1 MFLFF
6 HFSEHYADYLF
17 FLNIF
22 NFFYRGLTPAQAELK
37 FLNVAKVIEMYG
49 VDRHTVFGKDGSDY
63 ILGLTPTGI
72 LIYEGESK
80 IGLFFW
86 NKITKLDFK
95 KKKLTLVVVED
106 TDEGFEQ
113 VISRDFLIG
122 FFGAKIQFLFSLQ
135 QEHMFVFRLRNE
147 KATKHLWKCAVEHHS
162 FFRLTAPVKGLS
174 ARQNFFRMGSRFR
187 YSGRTEI
194 QHTLRGQYYLFW
206 IMHPFLYFFENK
218 FFVS

>member
-1 MFLFF
+1 MVANILLFWVKTPSISLPNCKMFKKSVPNDIRAFLKQVFYIKKHRTSVHIF
-6 HFSEHYADYLF
+6 SKHF
-17 FLNIF
+17 I
-22 NFFYRGLTPAQAELK
+22 FFYRGLTPAQAELK

-113 VISRDFLIG
+113 VISRDF
-122 FFGAKIQFLFSLQ
+122 
-135 QEHMFVFRLRNE
+135 
-147 KATKHLWKCAVEHHS
+147 
-162 FFRLTAPVKGLS
+162 
-174 ARQNFFRMGSRFR
+174 
-187 YSGRTEI
+187 
-194 QHTLRGQYYLFW
+194 
-206 IMHPFLYFFENK
+206 
-218 FFVS
+218 

>member
-1 MFLFF
+1 
-6 HFSEHYADYLF
+6 
-17 FLNIF
+17 
-22 NFFYRGLTPAQAELK
+22 
-37 FLNVAKVIEMYG
+37 MYG

-113 VISRDFLIG
+113 VISRDFFISSM
-122 FFGAKIQFLFSLQ
+122 IFL
-135 QEHMFVFRLRNE
+135 
-147 KATKHLWKCAVEHHS
+147 
-162 FFRLTAPVKGLS
+162 
-174 ARQNFFRMGSRFR
+174 RQNSNFILFTTGAHVCISVTQRKSHQTFVEMRRGTSQFFPIDRSSQRPVGS
-187 YSGRTEI
+187 SK
-194 QHTLRGQYYLFW
+194 
-206 IMHPFLYFFENK
+206 FLSNGFK
-218 FFVS
+218 ISV